1 MLNIISKNVAKFEV
15 SIFKGLAIKIKKVLK
30 LNYFYKT
37 CCNSAS
43 TLPN

>member
-1 MLNIISKNVAKFEV
+1 MLNIISKIVAKFEV
-15 SIFKGLAIKIKKVLK
+15 SILKGLAIKIKKVLK
-30 LNYFYKT
+30 LNHLYKT